1 MADQMAG
8 SGETLREGLALL
20 TRMHLS
26 HNALPD
32 NAFNALPATAQRC
45 ARLQGQETLGRV
57 SMPGVAAS
65 PFCSMLPGA
74 CRGPLLLLDLCA
86 YLHPCMRV
94 CSGC

>member
-45 ARLQGQETLGRV
+45 ARFRARR
-57 SMPGVAAS
+57 P
-65 PFCSMLPGA
+65 
-74 CRGPLLLLDLCA
+74 
-86 YLHPCMRV
+86 
-94 CSGC
+94 